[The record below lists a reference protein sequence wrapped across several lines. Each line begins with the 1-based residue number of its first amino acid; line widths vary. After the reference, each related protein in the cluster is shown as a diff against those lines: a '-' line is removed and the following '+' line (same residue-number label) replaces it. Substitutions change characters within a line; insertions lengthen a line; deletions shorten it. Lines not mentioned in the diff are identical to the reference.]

1 MSFDKGLKTIV
12 VAVDLEGQ
20 PEAALD
26 YARKLA
32 TNYGARIV
40 LAHAL
45 DPMEYASVERLPLKV
60 ASHLTEKGREAL
72 GQLANDLLTL
82 GIHSHSDVRQGAI
95 SGALVSIARQHDADL
110 IVIGTEGKDGAGP
123 VVVGAVA
130 EQLARLAPCPV
141 LAVAADWNA
150 GPNRPLPGGP
160 VLLTMERN
168 EASPSA
174 AAAAY
179 SLAITFDRPLLALHV
194 RTASEAAAGMNPC
207 NPTDFGMKLPPRPH
221 HALSGGSGWLRGEAP
236 VHCLIKDGD
245 PAEAV
250 AEAIAENHPCILVAG
265 VKRISATR
273 GPHGTVFALLSTS
286 RAPVLCVPPES
297 AHADMERLAT
307 LPMGAPK
314 LRNPGAFVGS
324 IAIA

>member
-1 MSFDKGLKTIV
+1 MSFDKGLKTIL

-32 TNYGARIV
+32 TNYDARIV

-45 DPMEYASVERLPLKV
+45 DPMEYASVDRLPARV
-60 ASHLTEKGREAL
+60 VDHLTAKARAAL
-72 GQLANDLLTL
+72 GKLSNDLLTL

-95 SGALVSIARQHDADL
+95 SGALVSMARQHDAGL
-110 IVIGTEGKDGAGP
+110 IVIGTKGKDGAGP

-130 EQLARLAPCPV
+130 EQLARLSPCPV
-141 LAVAADWNA
+141 LAVADDWNA

-168 EASPSA
+168 EASAAA

-179 SLAITFDRPLLALHV
+179 SLAVTFDRPLLALHV
-194 RTASEAAAGMNPC
+194 RTAAEATAGMNPC
-207 NPTDFGMKLPPRPH
+207 NPKDFGMKLPPRPH

-236 VHCLIKDGD
+236 VHCLVKDGD

-250 AEAIAENHPCILVAG
+250 AEAIAENHPCILVTG
-265 VKRISATR
+265 VKRISATP
-273 GPHGTVFALLSTS
+273 GPHGTAFAFLSAS
-286 RAPVLCVPPES
+286 RVPVLCVPPER
-297 AHADMERLAT
+297 AQADMERLAT
-307 LPMGAPK
+307 LPMGAP
-314 LRNPGAFVGS
+314 
-324 IAIA
+324 